1 MLLFFTWKK
10 KSWNDFTHL
19 LLEFFFQRGVA
30 VRFSDT
36 LLEETGWVWN
46 FFHSGIAHFGDPR
59 VGQLGQEKRRLKFS
73 RTGKRAQGI
82 ILLTNQFYDIFE
94 CLSVF
99 VPNQRSAS
107 IGLLSWSHK
116 KEFTCVNS
124 TVRRVPVWL
133 VQGWELSSSRVFS
146 GAPKVYFTNFI
157 RSFCITEEKILTN
170 SQTLKGEKIL
180 LHVPNKYAE

>member
-1 MLLFFTWKK
+1 MILAIYYL
-10 KSWNDFTHL
+10 S
-19 LLEFFFQRGVA
+19 FFFQRGVA

-59 VGQLGQEKRRLKFS
+59 VGQLGHEKRRLKFS

-116 KEFTCVNS
+116 KDFTCKLECSPCTSLARAGEFFGPLKFVN
-124 TVRRVPVWL
+124 L
-133 VQGWELSSSRVFS
+133 LKFS
-146 GAPKVYFTNFI
+146 PQWYKRIEWNW
-157 RSFCITEEKILTN
+157 
-170 SQTLKGEKIL
+170 
-180 LHVPNKYAE
+180 

>member
-1 MLLFFTWKK
+1 MHVTFFYVKK

-36 LLEETGWVWN
+36 LLEETGWLWN
-46 FFHSGIAHFGDPR
+46 FFHSGIAQFGDPR

-116 KEFTCVNS
+116 KEFTCKLDCS
-124 TVRRVPVWL
+124 PCTSLARSGLRAFFEQSFQQRRQSL
-133 VQGWELSSSRVFS
+133 LYQFHS
-146 GAPKVYFTNFI
+146 
-157 RSFCITEEKILTN
+157 
-170 SQTLKGEKIL
+170 IL
-180 LHVPNKYAE
+180 LYHWGENFNKFTHFKGRKNSPACA

>member
-1 MLLFFTWKK
+1 MHVTFFYVKK
-10 KSWNDFTHL
+10 KSWNVFSHL
-19 LLEFFFQRGVA
+19 LFDFFFQRGVA

-36 LLEETGWVWN
+36 LLEETGWLWN
-46 FFHSGIAHFGDPR
+46 FFHSGIAQFGDPR

-94 CLSVF
+94 SLSVF

-116 KEFTCVNS
+116 KEFTCKLHCSPCTSLARAGLRAFFEQSFQRSPQSLLYQFHSILLYHWGEN
-124 TVRRVPVWL
+124 
-133 VQGWELSSSRVFS
+133 FN
-146 GAPKVYFTNFI
+146 KFTNFKG
-157 RSFCITEEKILTN
+157 RKN
-170 SQTLKGEKIL
+170 S
-180 LHVPNKYAE
+180 PACA

>member
-10 KSWNDFTHL
+10 N
-19 LLEFFFQRGVA
+19 LEMILAILYLSFFFQRGVA

-36 LLEETGWVWN
+36 LLEETGWLWN
-46 FFHSGIAHFGDPR
+46 FFHSGIAQFGDPR

-94 CLSVF
+94 SLSVF

-116 KEFTCVNS
+116 KEFTCKPHCS
-124 TVRRVPVWL
+124 PCTSLARAGLRAFSRA
-133 VQGWELSSSRVFS
+133 ELS
-146 GAPKVYFTNFI
+146 AEPPKFTLPI
-157 RSFCITEEKILTN
+157 SFDPLVSLRRKF
-170 SQTLKGEKIL
+170 
-180 LHVPNKYAE
+180 